1 MMGEWLSNNML
12 LPIMYILVDFGLA
25 ILVMIGVLALLDKIT
40 SSNLID
46 KIRNK

>member
-1 MMGEWLSNNML
+1 MGQWLSNNIL